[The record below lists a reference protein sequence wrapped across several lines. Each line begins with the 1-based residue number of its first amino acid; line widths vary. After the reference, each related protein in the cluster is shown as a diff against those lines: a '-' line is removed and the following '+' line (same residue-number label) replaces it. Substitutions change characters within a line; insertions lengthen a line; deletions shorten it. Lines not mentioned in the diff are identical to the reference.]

1 MMSNI
6 SFSINIPTDSDGYF
20 NLCCPY
26 CKNDFKIHGAE
37 FNETEIV
44 DIYCPVCGLIA
55 EFNSFYTD
63 KVKSKVRSIA
73 KNYAEDFIYQIFK
86 DLERKNN
93 RNKYVKIKAK
103 KKPTTDVLELYE
115 TDNHLVIVKKICCN
129 SHFKVT
135 ELDKWLIPYCIY
147 CGGK

>member
-1 MMSNI
+1 MSNV
-6 SFSINIPTDSDGYF
+6 SFSISIPTDSDGYF
-20 NLCCPY
+20 NSCCPY
-26 CKNDFKIHGAE
+26 CKNHFKILGSE
-37 FNETEIV
+37 FKETEVV

-63 KVKSKVRSIA
+63 KVINKVHSIA
-73 KNYAEDFIYQIFK
+73 KDYAEDLIYQMFK
-86 DLERKNN
+86 DLERKN
-93 RNKYVKIKAK
+93 RGNKFVKIKAGK
-103 KKPTTDVLELYE
+103 RPTTDESELYE
-115 TDNHLVIVKKICCN
+115 PDNHLVVVKKICCD

>member
-73 KNYAEDFIYQIFK
+73 KIMLKILFI
-86 DLERKNN
+86 
-93 RNKYVKIKAK
+93 KYLK
-103 KKPTTDVLELYE
+103 T
-115 TDNHLVIVKKICCN
+115 
-129 SHFKVT
+129 
-135 ELDKWLIPYCIY
+135 
-147 CGGK
+147 

>member
-1 MMSNI
+1 MSNV

-26 CKNDFKIHGAE
+26 CRNKFKILASE
-37 FNETEIV
+37 FKETAIV
-44 DIYCPVCGLIA
+44 NIYCPICGLVD

-63 KVKSKVRSIA
+63 EVIDKAHSIA
-73 KNYAEDFIYQIFK
+73 QNYVEDMIYQMFK
-86 DLERKNN
+86 GLERKN
-93 RNKYVKIKAK
+93 RGNKFVKIKTG
-103 KKPTTDVLELYE
+103 KKPSTYEPELYE
-115 TDNHLVIVKKICCN
+115 TDNHLVIVEKKCCD
-129 SHFKVT
+129 SHFKVA